1 MKKIKTI
8 EAVNAYNTLKELKLN
23 SMSDDVVMNVW
34 KSMKALRS
42 VADTYN
48 KDVEE
53 AQTTLKDDKLEEMQK
68 KLQQAQENER
78 KAKTEGYQYT
88 EEDITLLNEVNDFF
102 NAYKKKTE
110 KYFQDL
116 AEAEVEV
123 ELEEIETSELLK
135 ALKACEKSFESMETL
150 LCICK

>member
-23 SMSDDVVMNVW
+23 SMNDESMMNVW
-34 KSMKALRS
+34 KSMKALRP

-68 KLQQAQENER
+68 KLQQARENER
-78 KAKTEGYQYT
+78 KAKTEDYQYT

-102 NAYKKKTE
+102 TAYKKKTE

-123 ELEEIETSELLK
+123 EIEGIETSELLK
-135 ALKACEKSFESMETL
+135 ALKTCEKNFESMETL